1 MITAA
6 EARELAGPTA
16 EEYLKEIEVFIR
28 DAAIK
33 KQRSVTIR
41 KHPYAGWLYDEKGMA
56 PEAKIAIQK
65 LKDAGYSVS
74 PHYVSPHYVEELQ
87 FAERGLEI
95 SW

>member
-6 EARELAGPTA
+6 EARELPGHTP

-28 DAAIK
+28 NAAPK
-33 KQRSVTIR
+33 KQRSVVIR
-41 KHPYAGWLYDEKGMA
+41 KNPYAGWLYDEKNMP
-56 PEAKIAIQK
+56 PEAKIVIKK

-74 PHYVSPHYVEELQ
+74 LYYDVLQ
-87 FAERGLEI
+87 TENMGLEI

>member
-28 DAAIK
+28 DAATK
-33 KQRSVTIR
+33 KQRAVIIR
-41 KHPYAGWLYDEKGMA
+41 KNPYAGWLYDEKDTP
-56 PEAKIAIQK
+56 PEAKIAIKK

-74 PHYVSPHYVEELQ
+74 LYYVELQ
-87 FAERGLEI
+87 FVDMGLEI

>member
-28 DAAIK
+28 DAATK
-33 KQRSVTIR
+33 KQRSITIR
-41 KHPYAGWLYDEKGMA
+41 KNPYSGWLYNEKDTP
-56 PEAKIAIQK
+56 PEAKIAIQQ
-65 LKDAGYSVS
+65 LRDAGYSVS
-74 PHYVSPHYVEELQ
+74 LYYMELQ
-87 FAERGLEI
+87 FVDIGLEI

>member
-1 MITAA
+1 MLTAA

-28 DAAIK
+28 DAATK

-41 KHPYAGWLYDEKGMA
+41 KNPYAGWLYNEKDM
-56 PEAKIAIQK
+56 PLEAKIAVKK
-65 LKDAGYSVS
+65 LRDAGYSVS
-74 PHYVSPHYVEELQ
+74 LHYMELQ
-87 FAERGLEI
+87 FVDMGLEI

>member
-28 DAAIK
+28 EAATK
-33 KQRSVTIR
+33 KQRSVVIR
-41 KHPYAGWLYDEKGMA
+41 KNPYAGWLYDEKDA
-56 PEAKIAIQK
+56 SVEAKLVIKQ
-65 LKDAGYSVS
+65 LRDVGYSVS
-74 PHYVSPHYVEELQ
+74 LHYVELQ
-87 FAERGLEI
+87 FVDMGLKI